1 MEMDSDVLM
10 FHSSLSLIK
19 IDIYKVREMVSF
31 ELGKKIE
38 KDVFFVLSRAWGEE
52 KNLSPYQELNPRPLD
67 SAREVQKIPP
77 EQVLG

>member
-1 MEMDSDVLM
+1 
-10 FHSSLSLIK
+10 
-19 IDIYKVREMVSF
+19 MVSF

-52 KNLSPYQELNPRPLD
+52 KNLSPYEESNPRPLD